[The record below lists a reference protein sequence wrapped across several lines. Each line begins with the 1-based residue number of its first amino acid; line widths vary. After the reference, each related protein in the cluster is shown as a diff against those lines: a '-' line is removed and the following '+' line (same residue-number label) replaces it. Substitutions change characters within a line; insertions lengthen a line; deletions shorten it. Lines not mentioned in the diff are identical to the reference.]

1 LTVPYF
7 TITNITFG
15 VIGAIFGTFPSVY
28 DRTVGATSKR
38 RKAQQMFSKLL
49 KEPLTD
55 RKSIDD
61 FLKGI
66 DNDQY
71 QKVSK
76 LEAMGGIMFESPSK
90 SITEW
95 IMAYDV
101 DGKVLGHIVT
111 KEISDL
117 FRARSDRNRNR
128 VAFGFIALGYSFQ
141 ILGLTLG
148 SP

>member
-1 LTVPYF
+1 
-7 TITNITFG
+7 
-15 VIGAIFGTFPSVY
+15 
-28 DRTVGATSKR
+28 
-38 RKAQQMFSKLL
+38 
-49 KEPLTD
+49 
-55 RKSIDD
+55 
-61 FLKGI
+61 
-66 DNDQY
+66 
-71 QKVSK
+71 
-76 LEAMGGIMFESPSK
+76 MFESPSK

-95 IMAYDV
+95 IMAYDI